1 MSFFIFSKFALEI
14 KLNFLF
20 INIYKLILLIQNTFA
35 QVLVTVGDDRR
46 YCEYDL
52 ENSSMENGLLCLQKS
67 NSEINE
73 NEIKNQKSAD
83 YRNKQNY
90 DNTNNTSNTMRNA
103 MTGTGS
109 LTNFSMTQG
118 RSPSKNALQILEKM
132 KITNIEVEARPTAIL
147 WHPITNSNDTEDR
160 FILANDE
167 YKFKEFNADSKQCRK
182 TTLAPVF
189 SNFLNSNFENNF
201 NNNNRIQSYG
211 SNVALTHPST
221 TISSPLNFLIPIT
234 INGKVSHYGYSCS
247 SRIIGLGSFPLTGDP
262 SEVFNFFLFFCFFS
276 NFYDNFL
283 FEFFQN
289 IFEV

>member
-1 MSFFIFSKFALEI
+1 M
-14 KLNFLF
+14 
-20 INIYKLILLIQNTFA
+20 
-35 QVLVTVGDDRR
+35 TVGDDRR

-52 ENSSMENGLLCLQKS
+52 ENSSMEIGLLCLQKS

-90 DNTNNTSNTMRNA
+90 DNTNKDNTYNNTRNG

-118 RSPSKNALQILEKM
+118 KSPSKNALQLIEKM

-147 WHPITNSNDTEDR
+147 WYPIIDSNDTEDR
-160 FILANDE
+160 FIIANDE

-189 SNFLNSNFENNF
+189 SNFLNSNFQNNF
-201 NNNNRIQSYG
+201 NNNNRVQSYG
-211 SNVALTHPST
+211 SNDALTNSSSA
-221 TISSPLNFLIPIT
+221 ISSPLNFLIPIT

-262 SEVFNFFLFFCFFS
+262 SEVFILFHLIFFILFFV
-276 NFYDNFL
+276 L
-283 FEFFQN
+283 L
-289 IFEV
+289 EVF

>member
-1 MSFFIFSKFALEI
+1 MT
-14 KLNFLF
+14 
-20 INIYKLILLIQNTFA
+20 LLIQNVFT

-46 YCEYDL
+46 FCEYDL
-52 ENSSMENGLLCLQKS
+52 ENSNMENGLLCLQKS
-67 NSEINE
+67 NNEINE
-73 NEIKNQKSAD
+73 NEMKNQKSAD

-90 DNTNNTSNTMRNA
+90 ENTNNTSNTMRNA

-118 RSPSKNALQILEKM
+118 RSPSKNALQIIEKM

-147 WHPITNSNDTEDR
+147 WHPIINSNDTEDR

-167 YKFKEFNADSKQCRK
+167 YKLKEFNADSKQCRK

-189 SNFLNSNFENNF
+189 SNFLNSNFQNNF

-211 SNVALTHPST
+211 SNVALTNSST
-221 TISSPLNFLIPIT
+221 TISGPLNFLIPIT

-262 SEVFNFFLFFCFFS
+262 SEVFIFFHFFYFFRISMIFFCLNFFKIYLRFDILFYYKYFF
-276 NFYDNFL
+276 L
-283 FEFFQN
+283 
-289 IFEV
+289 V